1 MRIFAHSKNLPTAKW
16 PVLVILMVT
25 LTACQPSLAT
35 KTVDMPEPSPT
46 QPAPAA
52 SATAEQPTSPPQPT
66 LTLTLAPQSPGV
78 PQLLRET
85 AITYPNRLIWSGD
98 GQRLGVFAE
107 GGFTLFNAETLEILA
122 TRVLQSPAYTL
133 DFSPDGKTFAF
144 TPDGQSIQLEDLD
157 NEQILQTIQPGSTF
171 QRAIFSPDGRWLA
184 VDSMEQWAYALWE
197 VASGQPGAVLTGFE
211 TAAPVYAA
219 DFSASGNKLIWHARG
234 TIQVMDIA
242 SGTLGPVMGHEDF
255 ISAFALSPD
264 DATLATAA
272 GGTLNGEFTALINF
286 WNPESGERVAAYP
299 QARSASA
306 MTYSPDGAVIAVA
319 VGGDVLLLDPATGQ
333 SLQTFNAAGDAV
345 TSLGFSPDGSRLAT
359 TGSDGTLRV
368 WSLY

>member
-1 MRIFAHSKNLPTAKW
+1 MRTFAHSKNSRAAW
-16 PVLVILMVT
+16 LVVAILAVA
-25 LTACQPSLAT
+25 LTACQPDLVT
-35 KTVDMPEPSPT
+35 KTVATPEPSAT

-52 SATAEQPTSPPQPT
+52 SATVEQPTSPPQPT
-66 LTLTLAPQSPGV
+66 LTLAPQALGV

-85 AITYPNRLIWSGD
+85 AVTYPYRLVWSGN
-98 GQRLGVFAE
+98 GQRVGVFAE
-107 GGFTLFNAETLEILA
+107 GGFTLFNADTLEVLA
-122 TRVLQSPAYTL
+122 TRVLQSPAYAL

-144 TPDGQSIQLEDLD
+144 TPDGQAVQLEDLD
-157 NEQILQTIQPGSTF
+157 LGQVLRTIQPGSTF

-184 VDSMEQWAYALWE
+184 VDSMEKWAYALWE
-197 VASGQPGAVLTGFE
+197 VASGLPGPVLTGFE

-286 WNPESGERVAAYP
+286 WNPQSGERIAAYP
-299 QARSASA
+299 QAKFASA
-306 MTYSPDGAVIAVA
+306 MAYSPDGAVLAVA

-333 SLQTFNAAGDAV
+333 SIQSFNAAGDAV

-359 TGSDGTLRV
+359 TGSEGTLRV
-368 WSLY
+368 WSLR

>member
-1 MRIFAHSKNLPTAKW
+1 MRTFAHSKILPTAAW

-25 LTACQPSLAT
+25 LTACHPDFAT
-35 KTVDMPEPSPT
+35 KTSATPGPSPT

-66 LTLTLAPQSPGV
+66 LTLAPQAPGV
-78 PQLLRET
+78 PQMLRET

-122 TRVLQSPAYTL
+122 TRELQSPAYAL

-157 NEQILQTIQPGSTF
+157 QGQMLRTIQPGSTF

-234 TIQVMDIA
+234 TIQVMDIV

-272 GGTLNGEFTALINF
+272 GGTLNGEFAALINI
-286 WNPESGERVAAYP
+286 WNPQSGERVAAYP

-306 MTYSPDGAVIAVA
+306 MTYSPDGAVLAVA
-319 VGGDVLLLDPATGQ
+319 VGGDVLMLDPATGQ
-333 SLQTFNAAGDAV
+333 SLRTFNATGDAI

-368 WSLY
+368 WSLR

>member
-1 MRIFAHSKNLPTAKW
+1 MRNFAHSKNPCAAWL
-16 PVLVILMVT
+16 VLAILAVI
-25 LTACQPSLAT
+25 LTACQPGLAT
-35 KTVDMPEPSPT
+35 KTVTAPEPSPS
-46 QPAPAA
+46 QPVSAA
-52 SATAEQPTSPPQPT
+52 SATVEQPTSPPEP
-66 LTLTLAPQSPGV
+66 TLTLAPQAPGM

-85 AITYPNRLIWSGD
+85 SITYPYRLIWSSD

-107 GGFTLFNAETLEILA
+107 GSFTLFNAQTLEILA
-122 TRVLQSPAYTL
+122 TRELQSPAYGL

-144 TPDGQSIQLEDLD
+144 TPDGQVVQLEDLD
-157 NEQILQTIQPGSTF
+157 EGQVLRTIQPGSTF

-184 VDSMEQWAYALWE
+184 IDSMEQWAYALWD
-197 VASGQPGAVLTGFE
+197 VASGQPGPVLTGFE

-219 DFSASGNKLIWHARG
+219 DFSTSGNKLIWHARS

-286 WNPESGERVAAYP
+286 WNPQSGERIAAYP
-299 QARSASA
+299 QAKFASA
-306 MTYSPDGAVIAVA
+306 MAYSPDGAVLAVA

-345 TSLGFSPDGSRLAT
+345 TSLGFSPDGSRLAI

-368 WSLY
+368 WALR

>member
-1 MRIFAHSKNLPTAKW
+1 MTAK
-16 PVLVILMVT
+16 V
-25 LTACQPSLAT
+25 CSLLAW
-35 KTVDMPEPSPT
+35 
-46 QPAPAA
+46 AA
-52 SATAEQPTSPPQPT
+52 ATASWGTPS
-66 LTLTLAPQSPGV
+66 
-78 PQLLRET
+78 ET
-85 AITYPNRLIWSGD
+85 AVLRDEVRGKGWIAYAAATGRGD
-98 GQRLGVFAE
+98 MD
-107 GGFTLFNAETLEILA
+107 LFVC
-122 TRVLQSPAYTL
+122 R
-133 DFSPDGKTFAF
+133 PDGSGARNLTN
-144 TPDGQSIQLEDLD
+144 TPDAKEGL
-157 NEQILQTIQPGSTF
+157 P
-171 QRAIFSPDGRWLA
+171 RFSPDGRWLA

-197 VASGQPGAVLTGFE
+197 VASGQPGPVLTGFE

-299 QARSASA
+299 LARSASA
-306 MTYSPDGAVIAVA
+306 MAYSPDGAVLAVA
-319 VGGDVLLLDPATGQ
+319 VGGDVLLLDPATGH
-333 SLQTFNAAGDAV
+333 SLQTFHAAGDAV